1 MVDVHLLGTI
11 WMCRAVWPH
20 MRDAGYGRIV
30 NTTSPGMLGSGYGS
44 VYGAVK
50 AGSYGLTRSLAI
62 EGDPFGIRANALA
75 PLAATIAWD
84 VVQAPGKEAMDGPVA
99 QDMSPD
105 LIAPTAALLAHRV
118 CPFSGKNITADP
130 GRVSETYY
138 RQTAGYAKVAP
149 TIEELNDSLR
159 QVVDRSDAHDIG
171 DPAEAATWVG
181 GPPPVPSAGAARA

>member
-1 MVDVHLLGTI
+1 
-11 WMCRAVWPH
+11 

-44 VYGAVK
+44 VYSAVK

-138 RQTAGYAKVAP
+138 RQTARPPGTPGRADDRGTQRLTAP
-149 TIEELNDSLR
+149 GR
-159 QVVDRSDAHDIG
+159 RSIRRARHRRSRRG
-171 DPAEAATWVG
+171 GHLGRRPAPGAVG
-181 GPPPVPSAGAARA
+181 RSGPRMT